1 MKDVKQNAQ
10 ETMKLE
16 DLPNEEPVII
26 IDDTVPDENAE
37 NVAPVEEQEH
47 KHRKKGIVKR
57 VTGWCKRH
65 KKAIIVTSVVAGATI
80 GGVAY
85 YRYYKRNL
93 RRHQKALEALA
104 EGAIDTT
111 TNATPALPTN
121 ASKAIADLPMAE
133 YASDALSYDGTWLA
147 DKMPE
152 LTSIDRAGKT
162 LLQNLPNLGDADY
175 THMTRKI
182 VDSNKEAITK
192 AVLESLDNVID
203 NVDIDTIKSVSLLYD
218 IS

>member
-10 ETMKLE
+10 GTIKLE
-16 DLPNEEPVII
+16 DLPEEEPVII
-26 IDDTVPDENAE
+26 IEDTVSEDVETN
-37 NVAPVEEQEH
+37 APVEEQEH
-47 KHRKKGIVKR
+47 KHHKKGIVKR

-80 GGVAY
+80 GGIAY
-85 YRYYKRNL
+85 YRHYKRNL

-111 TNATPALPTN
+111 ANANPALPTN

-133 YASDALSYDGTWLA
+133 YASDALDYDGTWLA
-147 DKMPE
+147 DKMPD
-152 LTSIDRAGKT
+152 LTTIDRTGKT

-175 THMTRKI
+175 THLTRKI
-182 VDSNKEAITK
+182 VNSNKEEITK